1 MFELNK
7 VKASVQKLKDETTLM
22 QNKKQQLEED
32 MSLTEARLERAKKLI
47 SLTGDEAKRW
57 EETCLTLNEQ
67 VEKLFGGKFLEKK
80 SIKKLK
86 KNKISLIYLNFI
98 LS

>member
-1 MFELNK
+1 
-7 VKASVQKLKDETTLM
+7 LKDETTLM

-57 EETCLTLNEQ
+57 EETCLTLNE
-67 VEKLFGGKFLEKK
+67 
-80 SIKKLK
+80 
-86 KNKISLIYLNFI
+86 
-98 LS
+98 